1 MRTVQLAPGAIERI
15 GQRLHPMHDAGHY
28 LQGEE
33 MKVAELMKTEVKT
46 IASDALLAD
55 AIAVMLDANLSALPV
70 LDQDRRPV
78 GMVTLRDILATSLGR
93 EGRGDGLRGPGLI
106 EVAEV
111 MSPWP
116 PWVDPDTSVSDAAK
130 MMSYLDLKRVF
141 VVDRSTVV
149 GVFSQTDVVDALAT
163 TTYAR
168 RA

>member
-1 MRTVQLAPGAIERI
+1 
-15 GQRLHPMHDAGHY
+15 
-28 LQGEE
+28 
-33 MKVAELMKTEVKT
+33 MKVAELMKTDVKT
-46 IASDALLAD
+46 IASDAVLAD
-55 AIAVMLDANLSALPV
+55 AIAVMLDANVSALPV

-78 GMVTLRDILATSLGR
+78 GVVTLRDILAASPGR
-93 EGRGDGLRGPGLI
+93 EGHGDGLRTPDLI

-116 PWVDPDTSVSDAAK
+116 PWVDTDTSVSDAAK
-130 MMSYLDLKRVF
+130 MMSHLDLKRVF

>member
-1 MRTVQLAPGAIERI
+1 
-15 GQRLHPMHDAGHY
+15 
-28 LQGEE
+28 

-46 IASDALLAD
+46 IPSDAVLAD
-55 AIAVMLDANLSALPV
+55 AIAMMLNAEVSALPV

-78 GMVTLRDILATSLGR
+78 GVVTHRDILAASLGR
-93 EGRGDGLRGPGLI
+93 EREGDGLRGPDLI
-106 EVAEV
+106 EVTEV

-116 PWVDPDTSVSDAAK
+116 PWVDPETSVSNAAK

-141 VVDRSTVV
+141 VVDRNTVV

-168 RA
+168 RL

>member
-1 MRTVQLAPGAIERI
+1 
-15 GQRLHPMHDAGHY
+15 
-28 LQGEE
+28 

-46 IASDALLAD
+46 VASDAALAD
-55 AIAVMLDANLSALPV
+55 AIALMLDAEVSALPV
-70 LDQDRRPV
+70 LDRDQRPIGV
-78 GMVTLRDILATSLGR
+78 VTHRDILTASLGR
-93 EGRGDGLRGPGLI
+93 EGHGDGIRGPDQI
-106 EVAEV
+106 EVTEV

-116 PWVDPDTSVSDAAK
+116 PWVDPDTSVTDAAK

-141 VVDRSTVV
+141 VVDQSAVV

>member
-1 MRTVQLAPGAIERI
+1 
-15 GQRLHPMHDAGHY
+15 
-28 LQGEE
+28 
-33 MKVAELMKTEVKT
+33 VKT
-46 IASDALLAD
+46 IASDAVLAD
-55 AIAVMLDANLSALPV
+55 AIAVMLDANVSALPV

-93 EGRGDGLRGPGLI
+93 EGHGDGLRGPDLI

>member
-1 MRTVQLAPGAIERI
+1 
-15 GQRLHPMHDAGHY
+15 
-28 LQGEE
+28 

-46 IASDALLAD
+46 IASDAVLAD
-55 AIAVMLDANLSALPV
+55 AIAVMLDAEVSALPV
-70 LDQDRRPV
+70 LDREGKPV
-78 GMVTLRDILATSLGR
+78 GVVTHRDILAASLGR
-93 EGRGDGLRGPGLI
+93 EGHGDGLGGPGLI
-106 EVAEV
+106 EVSEV

>member
-1 MRTVQLAPGAIERI
+1 
-15 GQRLHPMHDAGHY
+15 MHDAGHY

>member
-1 MRTVQLAPGAIERI
+1 
-15 GQRLHPMHDAGHY
+15 MHDAGHY

-93 EGRGDGLRGPGLI
+93 EGHGDGLRGPGLI

>member
-1 MRTVQLAPGAIERI
+1 MSGAD
-15 GQRLHPMHDAGHY
+15 LF
-28 LQGEE
+28 LKEE
-33 MKVAELMKTEVKT
+33 TMKVAELMNTDVKT
-46 IASDALLAD
+46 IASRALLAD
-55 AIAVMLDANLSALPV
+55 AIAVMLDAEVSALPV
-70 LDQDRRPV
+70 LDRDQRPI
-78 GMVTLRDILATSLGR
+78 GIVTHRDILVASLGR
-93 EGRGDGLRGPGLI
+93 NGHAGSPTEPGLI
-106 EVAEV
+106 EVTEA

-116 PWVDPDTSVSDAAK
+116 PTVDPETSVSDAAK